1 MRTWMAI
8 CGAAVMV
15 PALAAPLAARQAAT
29 DGVERDMFRLHKM
42 EQRIGEESYEIR
54 RDGESLVVKMEFLF
68 TDRGTPVPLEAAF
81 RATPDLTPEAFTIKG
96 RTSRATEID
105 QAVEVSKDKVRVRN
119 RDNWT
124 EAARPSQFFTI
135 AGCAPTTMQ
144 MLMVRYWAAH
154 GSPAELATLPGG
166 RVKIEPRGKDAIKI
180 EGKEQSLERF
190 TIEGLI
196 WGRETLWFD
205 AGKNLVAA
213 VTTDAEFDHFEA
225 IRTGYESALGTFVGI
240 AGGDGMAQLA
250 EMSKKISGSRADA
263 LAIIGGTLIDGTGG
277 EPVPDSAVVIEKG
290 RIIAAGPRTK
300 VKIPHGANKV
310 DARGKTILP
319 GLWDMHAHFE
329 QVEWGPIYLAAGVT
343 TVRDCGNEFEF
354 LVSVRDAIQ
363 NGRGLGPR
371 LLVAGVVDG
380 SGPLTLGAQ
389 IVDTPEQAKMWVD
402 RYHDAGFQQI
412 KVYSSVKLEEFQ
424 VIAEEA
430 HRLGMTVTGH
440 VPQGL
445 DAYQTIEAGQDQINH
460 IQYVA
465 NIMRPP
471 IPSNADRN
479 ERLTAHANV
488 KLDSPEAQKALAF
501 LVDHGTVVDPTL
513 ALDELYTANSAK
525 PPVSFEPGASMV
537 APELAEQLSLNE
549 PQSPLTD
556 LRQRVFEK
564 DMAIVGAL
572 HRAGVPIVAG
582 TDQAVP
588 GHSLHREIELYVQ
601 AGFKPMEAIQA
612 ATIVPAR
619 AMGLEKELGTVEPG
633 KRGDV
638 IIVNGNPLEK
648 IQNIRKVE
656 FVVTNGTIY
665 NCAEL
670 WRSVGFKP

>member
-1 MRTWMAI
+1 
-8 CGAAVMV
+8 
-15 PALAAPLAARQAAT
+15 
-29 DGVERDMFRLHKM
+29 
-42 EQRIGEESYEIR
+42 
-54 RDGESLVVKMEFLF
+54 
-68 TDRGTPVPLEAAF
+68 
-81 RATPDLTPEAFTIKG
+81 
-96 RTSRATEID
+96 
-105 QAVEVSKDKVRVRN
+105 
-119 RDNWT
+119 
-124 EAARPSQFFTI
+124 
-135 AGCAPTTMQ
+135 
-144 MLMVRYWAAH
+144 
-154 GSPAELATLPGG
+154 
-166 RVKIEPRGKDAIKI
+166 
-180 EGKEQSLERF
+180 
-190 TIEGLI
+190 
-196 WGRETLWFD
+196 
-205 AGKNLVAA
+205 
-213 VTTDAEFDHFEA
+213 
-225 IRTGYESALGTFVGI
+225 
-240 AGGDGMAQLA
+240 
-250 EMSKKISGSRADA
+250 
-263 LAIIGGTLIDGTGG
+263 
-277 EPVPDSAVVIEKG
+277 
-290 RIIAAGPRTK
+290 
-300 VKIPHGANKV
+300 
-310 DARGKTILP
+310 
-319 GLWDMHAHFE
+319 
-329 QVEWGPIYLAAGVT
+329 
-343 TVRDCGNEFEF
+343 
-354 LVSVRDAIQ
+354 
-363 NGRGLGPR
+363 
-371 LLVAGVVDG
+371 
-380 SGPLTLGAQ
+380 
-389 IVDTPEQAKMWVD
+389 VDTPEQAKMWVD